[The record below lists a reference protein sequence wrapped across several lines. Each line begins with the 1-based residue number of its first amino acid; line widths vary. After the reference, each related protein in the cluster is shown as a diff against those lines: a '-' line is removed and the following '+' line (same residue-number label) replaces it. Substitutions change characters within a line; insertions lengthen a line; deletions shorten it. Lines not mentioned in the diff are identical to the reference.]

1 MDGMHNLESLAEAAR
16 RETPPPIDVSER
28 VIRSLR
34 AREQRPQESLFSGP
48 LFKFGAISF
57 ASAVVVG
64 AVALDS
70 WLTLHDPMVRLFDT
84 VAMVMK

>member
-16 RETPPPIDVSER
+16 RESPPRIDVSER
-28 VIRSLR
+28 VIRSLGT
-34 AREQRPQESLFSGP
+34 REPHPEESPFSGP

-70 WLTLHDPMVRLFDT
+70 WLTMHDPMVRLFDT